1 MKTMKT
7 MKTIQFII
15 LIALFTGFSS
25 CSNDD
30 DEPLVA
36 VESQTITNL
45 QAQQAGGQGQPISGA
60 FAKFD
65 FLTGQTTESD
75 SDWDIAFRGTSIIVN
90 GGTSLGTI
98 DEPERTG
105 EGAAYIASGTM
116 ASVMEVTQDLFV
128 QDSDTGYAI
137 TTGSGNGWYSYSGAP
152 TYLITPIPGKILVF
166 KTRDGRY
173 AKVEI
178 LSYYENAPSEPNA
191 FTDTS
196 RVYTFNYVYQPN
208 FGITTF

>member
-1 MKTMKT
+1 M
-7 MKTIQFII
+7 
-15 LIALFTGFSS
+15 
-25 CSNDD
+25 
-30 DEPLVA
+30 
-36 VESQTITNL
+36 
-45 QAQQAGGQGQPISGA
+45 
-60 FAKFD
+60 
-65 FLTGQTTESD
+65 
-75 SDWDIAFRGTSIIVN
+75 
-90 GGTSLGTI
+90 GTI